1 MESGDKDVQSK
12 LYKQY
17 LDANII
23 GKATTKEMFYSMNDE
38 QAEVLFKQGRDAK
51 IIGDATDLNMFIGG
65 VRGDTSGKQS
75 AVVEQKVASTTADVS
90 QAADT
95 ELSLEDTS
103 LESLEVSSKEKPT
116 LVERAFG
123 KNEVTDFFGDIYRAG
138 SQGYLQS
145 ELVDPSIDVLNSGAE
160 SSDQEILRFI
170 ETQSKIS
177 ENSSQSDEMKSFD
190 KAYDE
195 EGGGFFG
202 FIAGVIESP
211 TVLPSLLVSSL
222 STQVGSLR
230 SDEVVTATAV
240 GAGGGAVIGS
250 VVPGIGT
257 ATGAISGAFAAG
269 AATMEAGLTFA
280 ELLQEKIQ
288 GEMTIESVRAILDS
302 PEEVEDLKNKAIS
315 RGVAIGLVEGLTA
328 GLAKGATGAISKTV
342 KTSKTVAGRTA
353 SKVAAGAAGGAIEV
367 VGGGGGEVAGRLA
380 AGQEMDAKE
389 IGFEAVVG
397 LSTAPVTVLPTLA
410 KIKTVSERVK
420 LTNEA
425 KRGGYNTVHSAF
437 KPDSKIDETT
447 LDLAS
452 SKNSSNLVDEQ
463 VEIEVAN
470 KRMSQ
475 EEADAIK
482 ITFRETQ
489 SAVNTVNK
497 QDRLK
502 GDSKIEAV
510 ELLKEGD
517 RLEKKIKDIDNSS
530 LSATESN
537 RLAEI
542 KIKLE
547 SLVKGE
553 TVAETEKPSP
563 IVSEDNI
570 FTDPTDEQYA
580 SINRND
586 GKGNQTISKA
596 EYDAIIIEQESNN
609 TNDSEVVSEEAISDG
624 SVVEEDAEQEL
635 GSLKDSNPKKS
646 QIYLDRKIK
655 VQEKFKKLIAIAKR
669 KYSSNKNSTA
679 VSDLEQKR
687 DEALADLSNKE
698 DAESNKSKGKVEK
711 LTNTPLVEEDNDD
724 INQDDLDDLDISINE
739 MEDSRPELVG
749 KNTIDDG
756 GETFEIFSIQKK
768 KDGTYVVK
776 AKQRLTTSQQNK
788 RGKGKSGTIKR
799 YSGQDAERIVKDSQ
813 LGVFSERARP
823 AGKEKVKTK
832 GKSKPLAPSSKTT
845 YPSREKPTIVV
856 KSGEEIESELEAEI
870 AKIEAEVVGFE
881 EAVVDELASK
891 DATRDLVTFNGNI
904 YQVTEK
910 PNGEFAVS
918 KMRSPDGKLVNLGK
932 DTIERKKAISQY
944 KRKKTIKSKESMTEA
959 EQLLDDY
966 KKQSQDRIEKAL
978 DNAIEALALGKLRG
992 QMNDVTTVLGT
1003 VVANGLLRAVRV
1015 SYKLGMTLVQAV
1027 DYHYVTIKDSGVS
1040 KKEFYRFVKDS
1051 INSYSAKNKVN
1062 DTSKSSKG
1070 NVEESAVVSKPT
1082 VDTVKGMK
1090 KKPAPKDVKT
1100 ETEGLTLSEQVN
1112 QGLEELLAANKEKN
1126 QVKKAAAIEKSKA
1139 NLEKAKKSLKARI
1152 SKLKNNNEARK
1163 ILSTEAKKIIKESKL
1178 SEFSKGT
1185 INKIITNVNK
1195 ANTSNL
1201 LKMVDEIADVVNRDI
1216 SRKDRLK
1223 RIKDRGRAIKNIR
1236 NLGDIRKV
1244 LKDDIKN
1251 FTGLN
1256 HKYLSPDAL
1265 IKYDEVISNL
1275 VPKGKVLSNEK
1286 LSELIK
1292 EVNSSFKSDLLDAE
1306 ALIDRIEID
1315 ESKSFTENLKALLK
1329 NKEIKKEQYDLL
1341 LRFKDLMLDT
1351 KEDPT
1356 DGMTKEEI
1364 DAIKGE
1370 KDAAKRKAA
1379 EDDFSEAMF
1388 ETKNPIR
1395 EPNENEKI
1403 AIKTAKSL
1411 TLVDTEGMNISQLR
1425 KLNSGLELLNS
1436 GMVGSDLFE
1445 SLEIVYGLRDKRS
1458 IPTTEISESGVI
1470 DKTLSKV
1477 RSGVKNIFIS
1487 DKNKKEISIKNRLRS
1502 APIINIEQVLKTQS
1516 KKFKSTNIYQA
1527 LFRPSAV
1534 AFANVEDKLNDNEKT
1549 LKAAESLLSSN
1560 QNKNFEQKSRIMI
1573 FQIQKEF
1580 ESNPDNKEVTPAA
1593 AWINFTI
1600 KSKESIYDESELA
1613 ILQEILDKYS
1623 VDGEIDLA
1631 SIENSFTDKENKS
1644 KKLIRNVY
1652 LGFQDLAKMDAE
1664 RQGLPFV
1671 LRENYVHLPEDS
1683 NKRNEVTESLDDLK
1697 TSFTKPSVK
1706 SKLLI
1711 QRNGKAHLISFDP
1724 IQNAYSASRKTIT
1737 SFYMS
1742 PVIKRAKVA
1751 FRALKKEVEG
1761 TKNSDLVQSLE
1772 EVYDDILRFEY
1783 QNVTKNK
1790 ALIESVIDVIG
1801 KAGYIAQLAGPVKAS
1816 FELASNATHAVLSR
1830 PLAFISGV
1838 NALSDSNVSRA
1849 EYDRAIKALPTT
1861 QKARISGDA
1870 DLSSKEVESRLTSE
1884 KNLFKSG
1891 KTTSEGRAFL
1901 KQGLSFL
1908 SKPLK
1913 ASYKFNESLIARP
1926 DTTIARP
1933 LFVGAFNESFK
1944 KYTGKN
1950 PDWKKLSSDAS
1961 YRDEFSEAI
1970 EQATLSGDRAVTD
1983 SVASNNPFEGISKNI
1998 KDKDASSI
2006 RQAIQMANRYM
2017 TRFRVFEYYSA
2028 VKGVE
2033 NLLGKGEI
2041 SRVEAGML
2049 LTATVARMT
2058 MYKMGI
2064 DITMSLIYQAMGI
2077 DDEEDE
2083 VDLDKDLTKSVLSAI
2098 VTLSMGRNIG
2108 NLAQMPF
2115 NYGVEW
2121 LNKSYGDGFTREG
2134 EYNSFKD
2141 GVVWNKIPLDD
2152 NIQDDLLS
2160 DMLISSLGPFN
2171 PMAKT
2176 IFRGSTLAGRTV
2188 KSKKEETRERN
2199 MNELL
2204 TRIPFEVVGNL
2215 GIIPAYKDLRKI
2227 YLKSLFND
2235 RDKKDNKKSTSKG
2248 SLMGD

>member
-1 MESGDKDVQSK
+1 MESGDKDVKSK

-250 VVPGIGT
+250 VVPVIGT

-397 LSTAPVTVLPTLA
+397 LSTAPVTVMPTLA

-437 KPDSKIDETT
+437 KPDNKINETT

-553 TVAETEKPSP
+553 TLAETEKPSL

-596 EYDAIIIEQESNN
+596 EYDAIIVEQESNN
-609 TNDSEVVSEEAISDG
+609 TNDSEVVSEDAISD
-624 SVVEEDAEQEL
+624 
-635 GSLKDSNPKKS
+635 DS
-646 QIYLDRKIK
+646 
-655 VQEKFKKLIAIAKR
+655 
-669 KYSSNKNSTA
+669 
-679 VSDLEQKR
+679 
-687 DEALADLSNKE
+687 
-698 DAESNKSKGKVEK
+698 
-711 LTNTPLVEEDNDD
+711 
-724 INQDDLDDLDISINE
+724 
-739 MEDSRPELVG
+739 
-749 KNTIDDG
+749 
-756 GETFEIFSIQKK
+756 
-768 KDGTYVVK
+768 
-776 AKQRLTTSQQNK
+776 
-788 RGKGKSGTIKR
+788 
-799 YSGQDAERIVKDSQ
+799 
-813 LGVFSERARP
+813 
-823 AGKEKVKTK
+823 
-832 GKSKPLAPSSKTT
+832 
-845 YPSREKPTIVV
+845 
-856 KSGEEIESELEAEI
+856 
-870 AKIEAEVVGFE
+870 
-881 EAVVDELASK
+881 VVDELKEESKEVESLLAPQPKKEGDVAISSLKDVESTAKALEEIAESKEDEVFNLEGDANLRINELVGSTLNKIIGSLNLSEDIIKVIRKHFSISEKGEFVSMQSSDKVIKSNDIGRSKLFVRNIGIEMLKTKLDEGSVEYSNAVDELSSQIDEYFQKLLDAEQDGTVPKMNNDVAKVVNILYDIQSKYEEAEKSIPNDLSELYHSDKASGKATELTKAVESLLANQPKPKKEGDVAVPSLK
-891 DATRDLVTFNGNI
+891 DIEGTPYDIEEYDKAMEEGFIDNDLIEDLTNEEIDRAYETRDLEAKAEETELNRDGDGGLFSFLAENLGRITPEDFDAYGDANLRKGDKSFSVQFLSRKSLPLDMNVQELSDLYGKEITPQDAIDYILDRKLNPEKYKKSKTKINALNKASKIKGSTAADAFNI
-904 YQVTEK
+904 YNNLDASEK
-910 PNGEFAVS
+910 S
-918 KMRSPDGKLVNLGK
+918 M
-932 DTIERKKAISQY
+932 KAI
-944 KRKKTIKSKESMTEA
+944 
-959 EQLLDDY
+959 DD
-966 KKQSQDRIEKAL
+966 IT
-978 DNAIEALALGKLRG
+978 G
-992 QMNDVTTVLGT
+992 TVLSDEQAAIIKNYLKLKQNET
-1003 VVANGLLRAVRV
+1003 KSRA
-1015 SYKLGMTLVQAV
+1015 SESLQQ
-1027 DYHYVTIKDSGVS
+1027 SN
-1040 KKEFYRFVKDS
+1040 E
-1051 INSYSAKNKVN
+1051 N
-1062 DTSKSSKG
+1062 TSKGK
-1070 NVEESAVVSKPT
+1070 A
-1082 VDTVKGMK
+1082 
-1090 KKPAPKDVKT
+1090 KDVKT

-1223 RIKDRGRAIKNIR
+1223 RTKDRGRAIKNIR

-1286 LSELIK
+1286 LSDLIK

-1306 ALIDRIEID
+1306 VLIDRIEID

-2083 VDLDKDLTKSVLSAI
+2083 IDLDKDLTKSVLSAI

-2152 NIQDDLLS
+2152 NIQDDILS